1 MDKEEKENMRRS
13 HISNR
18 CKRVAGIFLTG
29 IFVLC
34 LLLPVHGAEIS
45 GVAAEMATGTEER
58 LIRRKEIFSAAG
70 AESIIPTGETFLPD
84 WTVNEKSGIILADVR
99 EGGVGTVS
107 YDTVP
112 KEDGSSEYPYGHPDG
127 PIYNSV
133 RIPCT
138 GYDFA
143 DNRVSIKYEANFPVG
158 GQNIT
163 VYASLSDD
171 VGSDGSDLF
180 AEDELIGWFE
190 NWNVTSDQTKDGYKY
205 VTIDQA
211 NYTDFR
217 TIEGIVL
224 QFNYE
229 GNVAEQKTMRI
240 LGIDFHS
247 EGEKPVFATDPKPF
261 SVSEPVAE
269 DCTLSRTPEGWKAEI
284 SEKGTLVYELEN
296 WDSSLFDRLAVDL
309 QAFDGA
315 QVTPILD
322 GERLGT
328 TSLSSSRRRLEIP
341 VSADTAEKLRLE
353 FSGRGEVFV
362 YSVTAT
368 TAPRVT
374 NWSTSNGSYF
384 DEMESISDSV
394 YQMRYVRNST
404 AGYPKVIVS
413 VENWQEDYDIICVDI
428 HVLSGKVLTGILLSD
443 QNYLMTHWNADN
455 IIGEGKHEFT
465 FYYPLEIDPE
475 WDGSQLTLYINPN
488 SVSAE
493 GYTYD
498 AEFEIGISFMKSEAL
513 PEAEISVE
521 REYYEYDYD
530 GLPKSVSASVLPEG
544 TLCRTTYIKDNH
556 SSETPPSDAGE
567 YVVRF
572 EVDGT
577 RELRR
582 TVKEVKL
589 VIRAVAQEAPS
600 AGEWNFD
607 FGAGVLLLN
616 HGLEASYSS
625 SFDALIFSGES
636 VTPGATLYIRRAA
649 SGGNLASEA
658 VKVPVPSKPVDK
670 PEISLVKCTKTSI
683 VVEAGEGVE
692 YRLITGS
699 SVGEWKDEG
708 NFVGL
713 KADTLYRV
721 EARVKATASSFAG
734 DTATLAVRTQLSNEP
749 QSSVSESTSDSSASG
764 CGCSIFSAL
773 AFLPLFFLA
782 SVIVV
787 KKSL

>member
-1 MDKEEKENMRRS
+1 MMRRI
-13 HISNR
+13 ISDGR
-18 CKRVAGIFLTG
+18 KRAAAGVFLTG
-29 IFVLC
+29 IFALC
-34 LLLPVHGAEIS
+34 ALLPVREAVISRTGAEAS
-45 GVAAEMATGTEER
+45 EKPLVGTEGV
-58 LIRRKEIFSAAG
+58 IA
-70 AESIIPTGETFLPD
+70 TGETFLSD
-84 WTVNEKSGIILADVR
+84 WTVNERSGIVLTDVR

-107 YDTVP
+107 YYTVP
-112 KEDGSSEYPYGHPDG
+112 KEDGSSAYPYGHPDG
-127 PIYNSV
+127 PVYNSV

-171 VGSDGSDLF
+171 VGSDGSDLS

-190 NWNVTSDQTKDGYKY
+190 NWNVTSGQTKDGYKY

-229 GNVAEQKTMRI
+229 GNTEEQKTMRI
-240 LGIDFHS
+240 LGVDFHP

-261 SVSEPVAE
+261 SVSDPAAE
-269 DCTLSRTPEGWKAEI
+269 GCVLSQTPEGWKAEI
-284 SEKGTLVYELEN
+284 SGKGTLVYALEN
-296 WDSSLFDRLAVDL
+296 WDSSLFDRLSVDL

-315 QVTPILD
+315 EVTPVLD
-322 GERLGT
+322 GERLDPI
-328 TSLSSSRRRLEIP
+328 SLSSSRRRLEIP
-341 VSADTAEKLRLE
+341 VSADTVGKLSLE
-353 FSGRGEVFV
+353 FSGTGEIAV

-368 TAPRVT
+368 TAPKVT
-374 NWSTSNGSYF
+374 NWSTSNGDYF
-384 DEMESISDSV
+384 DKMESISDSV
-394 YQMRYVRNST
+394 YQMRYARNSM

-413 VENWQEDYDIICVDI
+413 VENWQEDYDIICVDVR
-428 HVLSGKVLTGILLSD
+428 VLSGKVLTGILLSD
-443 QNYLMTHWNADN
+443 QNYLMTHWDADN
-455 IIGEGKHEFT
+455 VIGEGKHEFT
-465 FYYPLEIDPE
+465 FYSPLEIDPE

-513 PEAEISVE
+513 PEAEISVG

-530 GLPKSVSASVLPEG
+530 GSPKSVSASVLPEG
-544 TLCRTTYIKDNH
+544 TPCKTTYIKDNH

-572 EVDGT
+572 EVEGT

-589 VIRAVAQEAPS
+589 VIRAVAQDAPS
-600 AGEWNFD
+600 AGEWSFD

-616 HGLEASYSS
+616 DGLEASYSS
-625 SFDALIFSGES
+625 SFDSLVFSGES
-636 VTPGATLYIRRAA
+636 VTPGAALYIRRAA

-658 VKVPVPSKPVDK
+658 VTVSVPSKPEDK

-699 SVGEWKDEG
+699 SVGEWKGEG

-734 DTATLAVRTQLSNEP
+734 DTAALVVRTLLSNEP
-749 QSSVSESTSDSSASG
+749 QSSASESASDSSASG
-764 CGCSIFSAL
+764 CGSSVSSAL
-773 AFLPLFFLA
+773 AVLSLLFLA
-782 SVIVV
+782 SAMVFSKQMR
-787 KKSL
+787 KK